1 MSGLNSE
8 SMMGSEFLWLMIEMW
23 WGLLMVVK
31 KQVGMA

>member
-8 SMMGSEFLWLMIEMW
+8 SVMGSKFLWLMTEMC